1 MNPGSWHPY
10 ESDLNPRLNKQTIQI
25 QLQLHKVFTSIV
37 YTAYTLVQRNMRS
50 NVSRFWGAK
59 LDLFKWTLAANIHIS
74 VDWCH
79 TSTLLG
85 GKSNNNFPILPR
97 FLCPFLRCCSMYLH
111 LTSACEVVWRAKPRD
126 ALSSKWLEHFFV
138 K

>member
-10 ESDLNPRLNKQTIQI
+10 ESGLNPRLNKQSKFNFI
-25 QLQLHKVFTSIV
+25 KIV
-37 YTAYTLVQRNMRS
+37 VQMCRATYTLVQRNMRS

-85 GKSNNNFPILPR
+85 GKNNNFPILAR
-97 FLCPFLRCCSMYLH
+97 FLCPFGIVFMSIFGLCCSMYLH
-111 LTSACEVVWRAKPRD
+111 LTSACEVVWRIKPRD
-126 ALSSKWLEHFFV
+126 ALSSKWL
-138 K
+138 